1 MMAGLRV
8 LVMCAGLALV
18 LSGCSY
24 LFENE
29 LDKCRKSR
37 EYQESAPAPR
47 TVVPEDLESLSD
59 EQRLQVPYGE
69 ANKAPTPA
77 DQPCLIEPPDFFD
90 QSAV

>member
-1 MMAGLRV
+1 MAGLRV
-8 LVMCAGLALV
+8 LLTCAGLLLI

-29 LDKCRKSR
+29 LDKCRKFR
-37 EYQESAPAPR
+37 EYQESSPAPR
-47 TVVPEDLESLSD
+47 TVVPEGLAPLPD